1 MMSPL
6 FASAASHVEPSQ
18 TAMLGSLA
26 VFALAYLGIA
36 TEKVDKTVAALLGGC
51 IVVLAHW
58 VPYEVALHAVDLN
71 VILLLVGMMMS
82 VHILASTGVFE
93 YIAVSLARASGGSGL
108 KILVGFTIATAVLSA
123 LLDNV
128 TTVILVA
135 PITILI
141 CELLELK
148 ATPFLIVE
156 ALASNIGGTATLVG
170 DPPNVLIA
178 SKTGLH
184 FNDFL
189 INLGPPVVAMLALG
203 TVIAALALR
212 SSIEVPEAL
221 RARVLRARPE
231 RAILHPERLKRAGS
245 VFALVLLGFLVGH
258 PLGLEPGVVALAGSL
273 VMVLVCGMDMH
284 KTLERVEWNVV
295 FFFTGLFMLIGALEH
310 NGAIELLSELILEW
324 TGGKF
329 GLTLIAVL
337 WFAGVAS
344 SVVDNIPLVIAMLPL
359 LKTIVPEIG
368 ENMGIHDAEEL
379 RRHVEEPLYWALAL
393 GACLG
398 GNGSL
403 VGASANVVIAQ
414 IGKRNGHPI
423 KFLQFS
429 AVGFPTMLGTLG
441 IATLWLVWR
450 YL

>member
-1 MMSPL
+1 MSPL
-6 FASAASHVEPSQ
+6 
-18 TAMLGSLA
+18 LGTLA
-26 VFALAYLGIA
+26 VFAVTYVCIA
-36 TEKVDKTVAALLGGC
+36 TEKVDKTLAALLGAC
-51 IVVLAHW
+51 VVILAHW
-58 VPYEVALHAVDLN
+58 VPYEAALHAVDLN
-71 VILLLVGMMMS
+71 VILLLVGMMIS
-82 VHILASTGVFE
+82 VHVLASTGVFE
-93 YIAVSLARASGGSGL
+93 WIAVFLARASGGSGL
-108 KILVGFTIATAVLSA
+108 KILVGFTLATAILSA

-178 SKTGLH
+178 SKTGLS
-184 FNDFL
+184 FNAFL
-189 INLGPPVVAMLALG
+189 INLGPPVAVMLVAGVA
-203 TVIAALALR
+203 IAALALR
-212 SSIEVPEAL
+212 SSIEVPEVL
-221 RARVLRARPE
+221 RERVLKARPE
-231 RAILHPERLKRAGS
+231 KAILHPGRLKRAGA
-245 VFALVLLGFLVGH
+245 VFSLILLGFLIGH
-258 PLGLEPGVVALAGSL
+258 PLGMEPGVVALGGSM

-295 FFFTGLFMLIGALEH
+295 FFFTGLFMLIGGLEH
-310 NGAIELLSELILEW
+310 NGAIEMLSEFILDW
-324 TGGKF
+324 TERDF
-329 GLTLIAVL
+329 ALTLIAVL

-344 SVVDNIPLVIAMLPL
+344 AIVDNIPLVIAMLPL

-368 ENMGIHDAEEL
+368 EAMDIHDPVAL
-379 RRHVEEPLYWALAL
+379 RTQVEEPLYWSLAL

-423 KFLQFS
+423 PFLRFS
-429 AVGFPTMLGTLG
+429 AVGFPTMLVTLG
-441 IATLWLVWR
+441 IATLWQVWR